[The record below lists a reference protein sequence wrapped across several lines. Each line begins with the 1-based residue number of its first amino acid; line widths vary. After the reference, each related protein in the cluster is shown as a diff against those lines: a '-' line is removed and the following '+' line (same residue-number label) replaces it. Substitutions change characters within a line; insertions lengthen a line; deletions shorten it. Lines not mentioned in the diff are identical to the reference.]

1 MAWNEPC
8 LCKKWVYARHSHFSS
23 HNVGSMR
30 GIIFTQ
36 DAVNLFP
43 ANWGSIKTINNFW
56 ISHHRIFFPLFERR
70 HSNRSFKLQNE
81 KTSKEYILNQLAPIW
96 VFSLTPTEENMKI
109 WWIYEIFAIHYPGD
123 SCMLVLPVSGCD
135 LSGSWVLEHALHVIH
150 KPGIYTTFLCDS
162 ATSEYLKFSRQ
173 PHLTRLYQFM
183 IHS

>member
-1 MAWNEPC
+1 
-8 LCKKWVYARHSHFSS
+8 
-23 HNVGSMR
+23 MR

-56 ISHHRIFFPLFERR
+56 ISHHRIFLPLFLKRKHE
-70 HSNRSFKLQNE
+70 NRSFKLQNE
-81 KTSKEYILNQLAPIW
+81 ETSKECILNWKAPIW
-96 VFSLTPTEENMKI
+96 VFSLTPAEENMKI

-150 KPGIYTTFLCDS
+150 KPGIYTTVLMQHLS
-162 ATSEYLKFSRQ
+162 ISRQ
-173 PHLTRLYQFM
+173 PHLTLLYVFM
-183 IHS
+183 RHS